1 MEEKRIAKIRK
12 SNMKLFTVYQMIGLD
27 FIFYYGI
34 EVLFLSQV
42 KGISDANIVLS
53 SSIYAI
59 FNIMMQMP
67 AMVIVN
73 KIGKRNSI
81 LLGNILRIVS
91 VILVM
96 CSLNFGM
103 VILARFIKAIAY
115 SLTNICLSPFLNV
128 SIPKTNKKGEIFS
141 HIDGKGYSKY
151 CYIAAISKVLSG
163 YLYTINPY
171 IPMTLC
177 TIALIFAT
185 IISYNF
191 IDVEEYTGERAEKIT
206 LKENLQNLKE
216 GFSYIFKS
224 ERLKALMVMLGVIWG
239 MITLLETYQNT
250 LLKDIKMSA
259 TYIGIIYATVQ
270 MITGFTSK
278 KANQFN
284 SKFKNRSLT
293 ILGLTMTIGCIII
306 GTTMLLDIPIGIQLA
321 IIISVFCI
329 RHACKGIYQ
338 IVKKRYLGNFASNDI
353 LPKIY
358 ACNGI
363 VTNLMKAFVEYTGS
377 AFLVIMNIK
386 QATLAIGITF
396 TLIIIA
402 ISIYMK
408 PRVGIEMK
416 EE

>member
-1 MEEKRIAKIRK
+1 
-12 SNMKLFTVYQMIGLD
+12 
-27 FIFYYGI
+27 
-34 EVLFLSQV
+34 
-42 KGISDANIVLS
+42 
-53 SSIYAI
+53 
-59 FNIMMQMP
+59 
-67 AMVIVN
+67 
-73 KIGKRNSI
+73 
-81 LLGNILRIVS
+81 
-91 VILVM
+91 
-96 CSLNFGM
+96 
-103 VILARFIKAIAY
+103 
-115 SLTNICLSPFLNV
+115 
-128 SIPKTNKKGEIFS
+128 
-141 HIDGKGYSKY
+141 
-151 CYIAAISKVLSG
+151 
-163 YLYTINPY
+163 
-171 IPMTLC
+171 
-177 TIALIFAT
+177 
-185 IISYNF
+185 
-191 IDVEEYTGERAEKIT
+191 
-206 LKENLQNLKE
+206 
-216 GFSYIFKS
+216 
-224 ERLKALMVMLGVIWG
+224 
-239 MITLLETYQNT
+239 
-250 LLKDIKMSA
+250 
-259 TYIGIIYATVQ
+259 